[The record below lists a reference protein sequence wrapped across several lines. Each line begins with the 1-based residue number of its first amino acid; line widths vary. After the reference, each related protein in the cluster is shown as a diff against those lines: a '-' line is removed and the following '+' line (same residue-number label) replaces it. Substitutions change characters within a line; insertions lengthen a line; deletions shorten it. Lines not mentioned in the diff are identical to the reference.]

1 MCVGG
6 GGGDRGDDRDVRTR
20 YGRRSVDKSES
31 EDKDEDK
38 EDKDEDKN
46 TYVGVLA
53 DGLRHAGG
61 EAVGRERVAA
71 AQAELCV
78 RRARRR
84 MSRQY
89 ELVHGRHILPE
100 W

>member
-1 MCVGG
+1 MVGEG
-6 GGGDRGDDRDVRTR
+6 GKRGKDLQKAKAKVTR
-20 YGRRSVDKSES
+20 NGCDTHVS
-31 EDKDEDK
+31 
-38 EDKDEDKN
+38 
-46 TYVGVLA
+46 VLA

-89 ELVHGRHILPE
+89 ELVQGRYILPE
-100 W
+100 Q